1 MLSPVVIGE
10 LRFGFRGGSQESGNL
25 ALLSEF
31 IAQPS
36 VKLISVD
43 HETAERF
50 AEIQHYLRK
59 QGNPLPTND
68 VWIAASAMQH
78 GSRVLTNDQHF
89 LAIPQI
95 LTEFV
100 PSK

>member
-1 MLSPVVIGE
+1 MLSPIVIGE
-10 LRFGFRGGSQESGNL
+10 LRHGFRGGARERANL

-36 VKLISVD
+36 VTLIHVD

-50 AEIQHYLRK
+50 AEIQYHLRK
-59 QGNPLPTND
+59 EGTPLPTND

-89 LAIPQI
+89 LGIPHI

-100 PSK
+100 PTK